1 MGLFLGR
8 SLILLVGLFALPTL
22 LGDFWAYQLGLYF
35 LYSIAALG
43 IGICW
48 GRAGFLPL
56 GQAMFLGIGAY
67 LSGFSLIHFQ
77 DSFWLLLLLPAAA
90 VAPGLLAFCIGLLIF
105 RGRVESG
112 PYFALITLAL
122 SLLTYQVATNWVEV
136 TGGFNGLGG
145 IPGLPGVAGFETL
158 YYVIAAVLTISI
170 GGVAW
175 VVKSPIGVIWRGIAE
190 NEPRLT
196 FFGYDTPLLK
206 ALAFG
211 ISGLLGGI
219 AGVFYAPHQGLVT
232 PNLAGFILSAELLI
246 WTAVGGRK
254 TLLGPVVGTIL
265 VGSLT
270 AELRDVVPVWE
281 LMVAGLF
288 IFVVLFMPEGIA
300 GRPEQFFRR
309 MFGRSRREDEVALPA
324 KAVLKSPKLELSGC
338 SLSVGAVGILD
349 QLSFRIDQPGIY
361 CLIGPNGAG
370 KTSTFNAITG
380 AVPIQEGTIA
390 LDGEG
395 VSGFLPNDVA
405 LRGIGR
411 KFQVPSIF
419 PNLTIAENLLSALWG
434 GRCSLTDLFSYTP
447 LNWSSA
453 ITTDLRKRFPFLNQ
467 GEKPASDLS
476 HGEKQ
481 VLELSM
487 SLLGEPRLLLLD
499 EPCAGLSPE
508 ETEKVI
514 DTVRWV
520 RSTFDTTI
528 VVIEHD
534 MALVKDIA
542 DQVIVMHQGQVL
554 AIGSVQDVQAD
565 SRVREVYVGVSI

>member
-1 MGLFLGR
+1 MGSFLGR
-8 SLILLVGLFALPTL
+8 SVILLVGLFTLPTL
-22 LGDFWAYQLGLYF
+22 FGDFWAYQLGLYF

-48 GRAGFLPL
+48 GQAGFLPL

-67 LSGFSLIHFQ
+67 LSGFSLIHFH
-77 DSFWLLLLLPAAA
+77 DSAWLFLLLPSAAI
-90 VAPGLLAFCIGLLIF
+90 APGLLAFFFGLLIF

-122 SLLTYQVATNWVEV
+122 SLLTFQVATSWVEV

-145 IPGLPGVAGFETL
+145 IPGLPGIAGFKAL
-158 YYVIAAVLTISI
+158 YYVIATVLTISVC
-170 GGVAW
+170 GVAW
-175 VVKSPIGVIWRGIAE
+175 LVKSPIGVIWRGIAE

-254 TLLGPVVGTIL
+254 TLMGPVIGAIL

-281 LMVAGLF
+281 LMIAGLF
-288 IFVVLFMPEGIA
+288 ICVVLFMPKGIA
-300 GRPEQFFRR
+300 GWPEQLFRR
-309 MFGRSRREDEVALPA
+309 IFSHSRQEEKVTLAARGILTA
-324 KAVLKSPKLELSGC
+324 PKLELSGC
-338 SLSVGAVGILD
+338 SLSLGSVGILD
-349 QLSFRIDQPGIY
+349 NLSFQIDEPGIY

-380 AVPIQEGTIA
+380 AVYIQSGTIQ
-390 LDGEG
+390 LDGERM
-395 VSGFLPNDVA
+395 SGLLPNNVA
-405 LRGIGR
+405 LRGLGR

-419 PNLTIAENLLSALWG
+419 PNLTIAENLLVAVWG
-434 GRCSLTDLFSYTP
+434 GRCSLKDLFSYKP
-447 LNWSSA
+447 LNWSST
-453 ITTDLRKRFPFLNQ
+453 IITDLREKFPFLNQ
-467 GEKPASDLS
+467 DENSANELS

-481 VLELSM
+481 VLELAM

-514 DTVRWV
+514 ETVHWV

-528 VVIEHD
+528 MVIEHD

-554 AIGSVQDVQAD
+554 TIGSVQDVQKD
-565 SRVREVYVGVSI
+565 IRVKEVYVGVSI